1 MCRDSWSALKV
12 YWVAQACSII
22 LVTWETTVTR
32 LKSAAT
38 TAFCLLHCLH
48 RAASLACCISTTG
61 CLRIKSHLVL
71 LPVLSYPSI
80 SQIFQEKNLKNALV
94 TVVTMSPSP
103 APFPR
108 VSFSSRVLVR
118 QLFEVSV
125 PKAAGDHHHSLGTHF
140 LLRGCWLVVTSA
152 TDEVFVRFKCVC
164 RTQVP
169 ACRIVVSS
177 FLQAP
182 QGWVA
187 LTQQSRKS
195 AVKIECV

>member
-1 MCRDSWSALKV
+1 MCKDSWSALKV

-80 SQIFQEKNLKNALV
+80 SQIFQEKKFKKCFGNCCHHVPFSCSLPSCLILQQGFGEAAVWGECAKSSRW
-94 TVVTMSPSP
+94 SPSLTGHTFLAEGLLAGGDICHGRSVCEIQVCLSHPSPCLPNSGVLILAGTSRMTCFDP
-103 APFPR
+103 AE
-108 VSFSSRVLVR
+108 
-118 QLFEVSV
+118 QE
-125 PKAAGDHHHSLGTHF
+125 
-140 LLRGCWLVVTSA
+140 
-152 TDEVFVRFKCVC
+152 KC
-164 RTQVP
+164 
-169 ACRIVVSS
+169 S
-177 FLQAP
+177 
-182 QGWVA
+182 
-187 LTQQSRKS
+187 
-195 AVKIECV
+195 